1 VIAVRVT
8 SYERQ
13 VATELVATARI
24 DAAWRPADLCTTS
37 SRDKVAACDYAVVVQ
52 FVMYFRSEFLVI
64 WKTIHFLETLGPTE
78 SAKRMFTFFPSTL
91 WPPSWIFKM
100 ATIFFWNPAISQL
113 LIILDTWFW
122 CLHIHFRGQRTQW
135 DNLECDPI
143 HTRYNNCGINQTS
156 LLENVFS
163 TTVWNKALRCYYD
176 QEHRYSLLC
185 TAGVKTGRIHCAS
198 GRVSSKC
205 STIVPLSMAP
215 ISYAEHLTVE
225 SYTVIIC
232 QSVILTII
240 WYSITHSLSSF
251 QA

>member
-1 VIAVRVT
+1 M
-8 SYERQ
+8 
-13 VATELVATARI
+13 
-24 DAAWRPADLCTTS
+24 AAILDFQNG
-37 SRDKVAACDYAVVVQ
+37 DY
-52 FVMYFRSEFLVI
+52 
-64 WKTIHFLETLGPTE
+64 
-78 SAKRMFTFFPSTL
+78 
-91 WPPSWIFKM
+91 
-100 ATIFFWNPAISQL
+100 FFWNPAISQL

-176 QEHRYSLLC
+176 QEHRCSLLC
-185 TAGVKTGRIHCAS
+185 TAGVKTESIHCAS

-205 STIVPLSMAP
+205 SPIVPPSMAP